1 MINISG
7 IQVDKKWYVLQSQP
21 LKEIKVFE
29 QIYKKNIEVYLPL
42 IDTIR
47 YWSDRKKKI
56 KVPLFPG
63 YLFVYADLDERYKAI
78 SSTFGALRYL
88 MYQKRHA
95 IISGDEINNIRISLI
110 EPERVRIE
118 DAKLIEGDLVEI
130 THGIFKGLKGIIV
143 QIRGNYKLMV
153 SIVEMNTTFSVQ
165 LNNSEV
171 KLINRI

>member
-1 MINISG
+1 M
-7 IQVDKKWYVLQSQP
+7 DKKWYVLQSQP

-63 YLFVYADLDERYKAI
+63 YLFVYADLNERYNAI
-78 SSTFGALRYL
+78 SNTYGAIRYL

-95 IISGDEINNIRISLI
+95 MLSNEEINNIKISLI

-118 DAKLIEGDLVEI
+118 DAKLVEGDFVEI
-130 THGIFKGLKGIIV
+130 THGIFKGLKGIIT

-165 LNNSEV
+165 LSNSEV
-171 KLINRI
+171 KHINKI